1 MNKILLFLLSAAV
14 ALCAQD
20 RIYASFDVAA
30 AKDAQLALKAVGI
43 VKVVNVEIGSAVKR
57 GDVLLELENESEK
70 LAVRLAQNDLES
82 AQTAKAHAKSV
93 LDKFKLVQSVSSKQ
107 AFENAEFDFKNAALA
122 ENRAYLAL
130 NLAQKRLEDT
140 RLLAPFDGTI
150 SGKSIEAGEGV
161 GGVAQKLMSIFS
173 YPDVKLKLSFDEKF
187 KDRVKIGS
195 EFIYKLDGQSE
206 EKRGK
211 ISLIYPT
218 IDTKNGKIYA
228 EVQARNLTP
237 GLFGEGYIVF
247 VAQDADSTSDKKAA
261 EPKNKD
267 ANLTDADKTS
277 ELKFGGSGDFKNGEF
292 AAADAKFD
300 DKKTGFGAVRF
311 LNLTAQTKSEVNL
324 SSNSACGVK
333 FDAAMKNANLT
344 NELESEGGLVK
355 FAEIL
360 SLPELGLNFTNS
372 ANRRFKTTSQ
382 AALDLNLVRRPSGA
396 NLNSQAKFCAG
407 QNSAAIKN
415 PPQSLNL
422 IKNQTAP
429 FVPNLPQITASS
441 ESPSLLGRQDFATKK
456 LELNLTSHRL
466 AQAVLNFSQNA
477 NLIGKLNFLRAASL
491 HSNLIRRANFI
502 NAAKKFKN
510 ESVTAFVLDSARERV
525 GEDLNLQSEFNA
537 TKKSEPNLSQ
547 TASFGL
553 NSAQRPNFS
562 PNANRS
568 KKQISSFVSNLP
580 LVFALNEN
588 PNSPQKPVLSKAQN
602 V

>member
-43 VKVVNVEIGSAVKR
+43 VKSVNVEIGSAVKR

-122 ENRAYLAL
+122 ENRAHLAL

-150 SGKSIEAGEGV
+150 SGKSIEVGEGV

-206 EKRGK
+206 ERRGK

-228 EVQARNLTP
+228 EVRARNLTP
-237 GLFGEGYIVF
+237 GLFGEGYIVS
-247 VAQDADSTSDKKAA
+247 DSRVETDA
-261 EPKNKD
+261 EPKKED
-267 ANLTDADKTS
+267 ANKTS
-277 ELKFGGSGDFKNGEF
+277 GLKFDGFKNGGL
-292 AAADAKFD
+292 AASGAKFD
-300 DKKTGFGAVRF
+300 DIKASFGTARF
-311 LNLTAQTKSEVNL
+311 LNLTAKTKSEINL
-324 SSNSACGVK
+324 SSDSARVK
-333 FDAAMKNANLT
+333 FDSAAKNANLT
-344 NELESEGGLVK
+344 KE
-355 FAEIL
+355 ADD
-360 SLPELGLNFTNS
+360 GLNLS
-372 ANRRFKTTSQ
+372 HKK
-382 AALDLNLVRRPSGA
+382 GGI
-396 NLNSQAKFCAG
+396 NLNAEFD
-407 QNSAAIKN
+407 AA
-415 PPQSLNL
+415 
-422 IKNQTAP
+422 
-429 FVPNLPQITASS
+429 QI
-441 ESPSLLGRQDFATKK
+441 LL
-456 LELNLTSHRL
+456 
-466 AQAVLNFSQNA
+466 
-477 NLIGKLNFLRAASL
+477 
-491 HSNLIRRANFI
+491 
-502 NAAKKFKN
+502 AAKRQTLF
-510 ESVTAFVLDSARERV
+510 AQQGGRV
-525 GEDLNLQSEFNA
+525 NLM
-537 TKKSEPNLSQ
+537 
-547 TASFGL
+547 
-553 NSAQRPNFS
+553 
-562 PNANRS
+562 
-568 KKQISSFVSNLP
+568 
-580 LVFALNEN
+580 
-588 PNSPQKPVLSKAQN
+588 QKAVLSKAQN

>member
-14 ALCAQD
+14 ALCAQE
-20 RIYASFDVAA
+20 RIYASFDVAP

-43 VKVVNVEIGSAVKR
+43 VKTINVEIGSAVKR

-70 LAVRLAQNDLES
+70 LAVKLAQNDLES

-107 AFENAEFDFKNAALA
+107 AFENAEFDFKNAALSV
-122 ENRAYLAL
+122 NRAHLAL

-150 SGKSIEAGEGV
+150 SGKSIEVGEGV

-195 EFIYKLDGQSE
+195 EFIYKLDGQIE
-206 EKRGK
+206 ERRGE

-218 IDTKNGKIYA
+218 TDTKNGNIYA

-237 GLFGEGYIVF
+237 GLFGEGYIVSS
-247 VAQDADSTSDKKAA
+247 AQDGDSTSDKKATA
-261 EPKNKD
+261 PKNKD
-267 ANLTDADKTS
+267 ANLVDANKTS
-277 ELKFGGSGDFKNGEF
+277 ELKFGGSAGAKNGGL
-292 AAADAKFD
+292 AAADAKFGAE
-300 DKKTGFGAVRF
+300 KTGFGAARF
-311 LNLTAQTKSEVNL
+311 LNLTAQTKSGINL

-333 FDAAMKNANLT
+333 FDAAIKNADLT
-344 NELESEGGLVK
+344 NELESKGERVN

-360 SLPELGLNFTNS
+360 NLPELGLNFTNS
-372 ANRRFKTTSQ
+372 ANRRFKKTSR
-382 AALDLNLVRRPSGA
+382 AALSLNLVRRPSGA
-396 NLNSQAKFCAG
+396 NLNSQAEFCAK
-407 QNSAAIKN
+407 QNSAAVKN

-441 ESPSLLGRQDFATKK
+441 ENSSLLGRQDFATKK

-491 HSNLIRRANFI
+491 RSNLIRRANFI
-502 NAAKKFKN
+502 NAAKEFKN
-510 ESVTAFVLDSARERV
+510 ESVTAFTLNSAQGRV
-525 GEDLNLQSEFNA
+525 GANLNLQSNFNP

-547 TASFGL
+547 TASYGL
-553 NSAQRPNFS
+553 NSAQRLNFS
-562 PNANRS
+562 PNANRNKS
-568 KKQISSFVSNLP
+568 QIPPLASNLP

-588 PNSPQKPVLSKAQN
+588 PNSPQNPVLAKARN

>member
-20 RIYASFDVAA
+20 RIYASFDVAP

-43 VKVVNVEIGSAVKR
+43 VKSVNVEVGSAVKR

-70 LAVRLAQNDLES
+70 LAVKLAQNDLES

-122 ENRAYLAL
+122 ENRAHLAL
-130 NLAQKRLEDT
+130 NLAQKRLGDT

-150 SGKSIEAGEGV
+150 SGKSIEVGEGV
-161 GGVAQKLMSIFS
+161 GGVAQKLMSVFS

-195 EFIYKLDGQSE
+195 EFIYKLDGQIE
-206 EKRGK
+206 ERRGE

-228 EVQARNLTP
+228 EVRARNLTP
-237 GLFGEGYIVF
+237 GLFGEGYIVSS
-247 VAQDADSTSDKKAA
+247 AQDADATSDKKAA

-267 ANLTDADKTS
+267 ANLTDANKTS
-277 ELKFGGSGDFKNGEF
+277 ELKFGGSAGAKNGGF
-292 AAADAKFD
+292 AATDAKFD
-300 DKKTGFGAVRF
+300 AEKTGFGAVRF

-324 SSNSACGVK
+324 NSNSAFGVK
-333 FDAAMKNANLT
+333 FDAAIKNADLT
-344 NELESEGGLVK
+344 NELESEGGRVN
-355 FAEIL
+355 FTEIL
-360 SLPELGLNFTNS
+360 SLSELGLNFTNS
-372 ANRRFKTTSQ
+372 ANRRFKITSQ
-382 AALDLNLVRRPSGA
+382 AALDLNLVRRPNGA
-396 NLNSQAKFCAG
+396 NLNSQAEFCAK
-407 QNSAAIKN
+407 QNSAGAKN

-441 ESPSLLGRQDFATKK
+441 ENSSLLRRQDFATKK

-491 HSNLIRRANFI
+491 RSNLIRRANFI
-502 NAAKKFKN
+502 NAAKEFKN

-525 GEDLNLQSEFNA
+525 GADLNLQSNFNP

-568 KKQISSFVSNLP
+568 KKQISSFVPNLP
-580 LVFALNEN
+580 LVLALNEN
-588 PNSPQKPVLSKAQN
+588 PNSPQRPILMKARN